1 MLFVRPNDVM
11 KYPPL
16 IKRIRLCVSLSVES
30 GKIIHEVKPMARQI
44 RYRCRNCGATAIRS
58 EIQGSPPERP
68 GSCSKKNDDGSGYKA
83 HDWERIG
90 YV

>member
-1 MLFVRPNDVM
+1 
-11 KYPPL
+11 
-16 IKRIRLCVSLSVES
+16 
-30 GKIIHEVKPMARQI
+30 MARQI

-58 EIQGSPPERP
+58 ELQGAPPERP
-68 GSCSKKNDDGSGYKA
+68 GSCSKKNEDGRGYKA